1 MKRVDY
7 SGAEYTAQELADSAR
22 LGRQWAEQAI
32 SELESMDH
40 VNCFQDVFGG
50 PTEEELEHLLFKAE
64 EARAAA
70 LYLLDNTT
78 SLWEGLKNLKK
89 WNLMEEA

>member
-7 SGAEYTAQELADSAR
+7 TGAENTAQELAAR
-22 LGRQWAEQAI
+22 ARVGRQWAEQAI
-32 SELESMDH
+32 SELETMDH

-64 EARAAA
+64 KARAAA
-70 LYLLDNTT
+70 LYLLHYAT
-78 SLWEGLKNLKK
+78 SLQDGLENLKK
-89 WNLMEEA
+89 WNLMEEE